1 MRESLVLWAPAASV
15 ASVASFIGALPA
27 RRLVSFAAVLAL
39 AGCSLAPTYQR
50 PELPVPATLPAA
62 AAASQAS
69 AGSGDAAAQGTAVD
83 VAAVPWRE
91 YFPDPRLQSLICE
104 ALANNRD
111 LRVAILNIES
121 QRAAY
126 QIQAADRVPNVNASI
141 SGTRQPSTVPPY
153 ALGTQVT
160 GGLVIPSFEIDL
172 FGRVRSLTEAA
183 SAQVL
188 ASEEARRAAHI
199 SLVAAVANAYYTV
212 WADRWQLALAEQTLQ
227 TRQDSLKLS
236 QLKYDNGVLNELD
249 LRSSQ
254 SQVEAARVARAQ
266 AQRQLAQD
274 QQSLAVLVGKP
285 VPAEWLPPA
294 PQPLGKAAAAQAA
307 SPIASQSASPAA
319 SDGRPER
326 SNAPEQFVEASL
338 WPGLSELPVGLSSE
352 VLLQRPDV
360 AQAEQT
366 LISANANIGAARAAR
381 FPRISLTGSAGAVS
395 NSLSGLFDDGRFA
408 WSFGGSLLA
417 PIFDAGRTAAGV
429 DAAVARRDIAIAQ
442 YDKAIQ
448 SAFKEVADALVARQT
463 YAEQAEA
470 QLAQAQ
476 AEAARLSLSTLRYDT
491 GVASQLDLL
500 DAQRALFAAQ
510 QAHIQAQLAR
520 QQAHI
525 SVYKALGG
533 GWVEGGQGQQAPVQ
547 ANGATSVT
555 GATGAAGAN
564 SAAEASAR

>member
-1 MRESLVLWAPAASV
+1 MSDSLTPV
-15 ASVASFIGALPA
+15 
-27 RRLVSFAAVLAL
+27 RRLISLAAVLMLSA
-39 AGCSLAPTYQR
+39 CSLTPDYQR
-50 PELPVPATLPAA
+50 PELAVPATLPASA
-62 AAASQAS
+62 AT
-69 AGSGDAAAQGTAVD
+69 GGAVD
-83 VAAVPWRE
+83 VAGVPWRSH
-91 YFPDPRLQSLICE
+91 FPDARLQALIAE

-111 LRVAILNIES
+111 LRVAILNIEA

-126 QIQAADRVPNVNASI
+126 QIQAADRLPSLNASV
-141 SGTRQPSTVPPY
+141 SGTRQPSSTPPY
-153 ALGTQVT
+153 SLGTQVT

-183 SAQVL
+183 SAQLL

-212 WADRWQLALAEQTLQ
+212 WADRWLLALAEQTLQ
-227 TRQDSLKLS
+227 TRQDALKLS
-236 QLKYDNGVLNELD
+236 QLKYDSGVLNELE

-285 VPAEWLPPA
+285 LAPDWLPPA
-294 PQPLGKAAAAQAA
+294 PQALTPAAKPAGGVAQRVRGKAA
-307 SPIASQSASPAA
+307 
-319 SDGRPER
+319 
-326 SNAPEQFVEASL
+326 EQFVEASL

-360 AQAEQT
+360 AQAEQA

-395 NSLSGLFDDGRFA
+395 NSLSDLFTDGRFA

-417 PIFDAGRTAAGV
+417 PIFDAGRTSAGV
-429 DAAVARRDIAIAQ
+429 DVAVARRDIAIAQ
-442 YDKAIQ
+442 YDKAVQ

-525 SVYKALGG
+525 GVYKALGG
-533 GWVEGGQGQQAPVQ
+533 GWVEGQGEV
-547 ANGATSVT
+547 
-555 GATGAAGAN
+555 AA
-564 SAAEASAR
+564 R

>member
-1 MRESLVLWAPAASV
+1 MLESLVPVAPTV
-15 ASVASFIGALPA
+15 SVASFFEHLPA
-27 RRLVSFAAVLAL
+27 RRLISAAAVLAL

-50 PELPVPATLPAA
+50 PELPVPATLPQA
-62 AAASQAS
+62 AAASQAAS
-69 AGSGDAAAQGTAVD
+69 APGAPVQAPSADI
-83 VAAVPWRE
+83 AAVPWRE
-91 YFPDPRLQSLICE
+91 YFPDARLQSLICE

-111 LRVAILNIES
+111 LRVAILTIEA

-141 SGTRQPSTVPPY
+141 SGTRQPSSAPPY

-160 GGLVIPSFEIDL
+160 GGLVIPSFELDL

-212 WADRWQLALAEQTLQ
+212 WADRWSLALAEQTLQ
-227 TRQDSLKLS
+227 TRQDALKLS

-294 PQPLGKAAAAQAA
+294 PESLAKAASAPASAA
-307 SPIASQSASPAA
+307 SGARPTRSKAA
-319 SDGRPER
+319 
-326 SNAPEQFVEASL
+326 EQFVEASL

-360 AQAEQT
+360 AQAEQA
-366 LISANANIGAARAAR
+366 LIGANANIGAARAAR
-381 FPRISLTGSAGAVS
+381 FPRIGLTASAGAVS
-395 NSLSGLFDDGRFA
+395 NSLSDLFTDGRFA

-533 GWVEGGQGQQAPVQ
+533 GWVEGQVQ
-547 ANGATSVT
+547 AKRAESSSAQLVT
-555 GATGAAGAN
+555 QAAQGE
-564 SAAEASAR
+564 AAAR

>member
-1 MRESLVLWAPAASV
+1 MRESLAPVAPTASAV
-15 ASVASFIGALPA
+15 SLFDRLPA
-27 RRLVSFAAVLAL
+27 RRLVSFAAVLML

-50 PELPVPATLPAA
+50 PELPVPAALPQATGASGAA
-62 AAASQAS
+62 P
-69 AGSGDAAAQGTAVD
+69 AQPEAPATD
-83 VAAVPWRE
+83 VATVPWRE

-111 LRVAILNIES
+111 LRVAILTIDA

-141 SGTRQPSTVPPY
+141 SGTRQPSSAPPY

-160 GGLVIPSFEIDL
+160 GGLVIPSFELDL

-188 ASEEARRAAHI
+188 ASEEARRATHI

-236 QLKYDNGVLNELD
+236 QLKYDNGVLNELE

-294 PQPLGKAAAAQAA
+294 PQSLAKAAPPVASDARPARGKAA
-307 SPIASQSASPAA
+307 
-319 SDGRPER
+319 
-326 SNAPEQFVEASL
+326 EQFVEASL

-360 AQAEQT
+360 VQAEQA
-366 LISANANIGAARAAR
+366 LIGANANIGAARAAR
-381 FPRISLTGSAGAVS
+381 FPRIGLTASAGAVS
-395 NSLSGLFDDGRFA
+395 NSLSDLFTDGRFA

-533 GWVEGGQGQQAPVQ
+533 GWVEGQGQAKAPEQ
-547 ANGATSVT
+547 T
-555 GATGAAGAN
+555 AAPAQGDV
-564 SAAEASAR
+564 AAR

>member
-1 MRESLVLWAPAASV
+1 MRESLAPVAPTASAV
-15 ASVASFIGALPA
+15 SLFDRLPA
-27 RRLVSFAAVLAL
+27 RRLVSFAAVLML

-50 PELPVPATLPAA
+50 PELPVPAALPQAKVASGAA
-62 AAASQAS
+62 AAQAE
-69 AGSGDAAAQGTAVD
+69 APATD

-111 LRVAILNIES
+111 LRVAILTIDA

-141 SGTRQPSTVPPY
+141 SGTRQPATTPPY

-160 GGLVIPSFEIDL
+160 GGLVIPSFELDL

-188 ASEEARRAAHI
+188 ASEEARRATHI

-236 QLKYDNGVLNELD
+236 QLKYDNGVLNELE

-274 QQSLAVLVGKP
+274 LQSLAVLVGKP
-285 VPAEWLPPA
+285 VPAEWLPPSPQTLIKA
-294 PQPLGKAAAAQAA
+294 PMSMGA
-307 SPIASQSASPAA
+307 
-319 SDGRPER
+319 DGRPGR
-326 SNAPEQFVEASL
+326 SKAPEQFVEASL
-338 WPGLSELPVGLSSE
+338 WPGLSELPVGLSSD

-360 AQAEQT
+360 AQAEQA
-366 LISANANIGAARAAR
+366 LIGANANIGAARAAR
-381 FPRISLTGSAGAVS
+381 FPRISLTASAGAVS
-395 NSLSGLFDDGRFA
+395 NSLSDLFTDGRFA

-533 GWVEGGQGQQAPVQ
+533 GWVEGQGQAKAPEQ
-547 ANGATSVT
+547 TSAPAQGDV
-555 GATGAAGAN
+555 AA
-564 SAAEASAR
+564 R

>member
-1 MRESLVLWAPAASV
+1 MRESLAPVAPAT
-15 ASVASFIGALPA
+15 SVASFFAELPV
-27 RRLVSFAAVLAL
+27 RRLVSLAAVLML

-50 PELPVPATLPAA
+50 PELPVPASLPAA
-62 AAASQAS
+62 DAASQA
-69 AGSGDAAAQGTAVD
+69 AAQAPAAD
-83 VAAVPWRE
+83 IAAVPWRE

-111 LRVAILNIES
+111 LRVAILTIDA

-160 GGLVIPSFEIDL
+160 GGLVIPSFELDL

-188 ASEEARRAAHI
+188 ASEEARRATHI

-274 QQSLAVLVGKP
+274 KQSLAVLVGKP

-294 PQPLGKAAAAQAA
+294 PESLAKAGPAQAA
-307 SPIASQSASPAA
+307 SDATSRPA
-319 SDGRPER
+319 R
-326 SNAPEQFVEASL
+326 SKAAEQFVEASL

-381 FPRISLTGSAGAVS
+381 FPRISLTASAGAVS

-500 DAQRALFAAQ
+500 DAQRALFTAQ

-533 GWVEGGQGQQAPVQ
+533 GWLEGQGEAKAPAQA
-547 ANGATSVT
+547 
-555 GATGAAGAN
+555 
-564 SAAEASAR
+564 ASAVAQGEVAAR

>member
-1 MRESLVLWAPAASV
+1 MRESLAPVAPTASAV
-15 ASVASFIGALPA
+15 SPFDRLPA
-27 RRLVSFAAVLAL
+27 RRLVSFAAVLML

-50 PELPVPATLPAA
+50 PELPVPAALPQAKVASGASGAA
-62 AAASQAS
+62 EAPA
-69 AGSGDAAAQGTAVD
+69 TD
-83 VAAVPWRE
+83 VAAVPWRD

-111 LRVAILNIES
+111 LRVAILTIDA

-141 SGTRQPSTVPPY
+141 SGTRQPSTAPPY

-160 GGLVIPSFEIDL
+160 GGLVIPSFELDL

-188 ASEEARRAAHI
+188 ASEEARRATHI

-236 QLKYDNGVLNELD
+236 QLKYDNGVLNELE

-294 PQPLGKAAAAQAA
+294 PQSLAKAAPPVASDARPARGKAA
-307 SPIASQSASPAA
+307 
-319 SDGRPER
+319 
-326 SNAPEQFVEASL
+326 EQFVEASL

-360 AQAEQT
+360 AQAEQA
-366 LISANANIGAARAAR
+366 LIGANANIGAARAAR
-381 FPRISLTGSAGAVS
+381 FPRISLTASAGAVS
-395 NSLSGLFDDGRFA
+395 NSLSDLFTDGRFA

-533 GWVEGGQGQQAPVQ
+533 GWVEGQGQAKAPEQ
-547 ANGATSVT
+547 T
-555 GATGAAGAN
+555 AAPAQGDV
-564 SAAEASAR
+564 AAR

>member
-1 MRESLVLWAPAASV
+1 MRESLAPVAPTASAV
-15 ASVASFIGALPA
+15 SPFDRLPA
-27 RRLVSFAAVLAL
+27 RRLVSFAAVLML

-50 PELPVPATLPAA
+50 PELPVPAALPQAKVASGAA
-62 AAASQAS
+62 AAQAE
-69 AGSGDAAAQGTAVD
+69 APATD

-111 LRVAILNIES
+111 LRVAILTIDA

-141 SGTRQPSTVPPY
+141 SGTRQPATTPPY

-160 GGLVIPSFEIDL
+160 GGLVIPSFELDL

-188 ASEEARRAAHI
+188 ASEEARRATHI

-236 QLKYDNGVLNELD
+236 QLKYDNGVLNELE

-285 VPAEWLPPA
+285 VPAEWLPPSPQTLIKA
-294 PQPLGKAAAAQAA
+294 PMSMGA
-307 SPIASQSASPAA
+307 
-319 SDGRPER
+319 DGRPGR
-326 SNAPEQFVEASL
+326 SKAPEQFVEASL
-338 WPGLSELPVGLSSE
+338 WPGLSELPVGLSSD

-360 AQAEQT
+360 AQAEQA
-366 LISANANIGAARAAR
+366 LIGANANIGAARAAR
-381 FPRISLTGSAGAVS
+381 FPRISLTASAGAVS
-395 NSLSGLFDDGRFA
+395 NSLSDLFTDGRFA

-533 GWVEGGQGQQAPVQ
+533 GWVEGQGQAKAPEQ
-547 ANGATSVT
+547 TSAPAQGDV
-555 GATGAAGAN
+555 AA
-564 SAAEASAR
+564 R